1 MPYNPGWQN
10 NGGQARQNYNRQNAN
25 GSQRENTR
33 ERAAEPLAAEP
44 LPKDYVNAAEN
55 VIMVIER
62 WGKNNQITKTK
73 LRNLMTLAINILN
86 VEQLRT
92 ASELL
97 PESIAAIQ
105 MMRIRVVYEAGRER
119 MVDSFVREA
128 KLIEYIKSIGSSR
141 EKLVNFAH
149 YMEALVA
156 YHRFYRLGNEG

>member
-25 GSQRENTR
+25 GFQRENTR
-33 ERAAEPLAAEP
+33 ERAAEP